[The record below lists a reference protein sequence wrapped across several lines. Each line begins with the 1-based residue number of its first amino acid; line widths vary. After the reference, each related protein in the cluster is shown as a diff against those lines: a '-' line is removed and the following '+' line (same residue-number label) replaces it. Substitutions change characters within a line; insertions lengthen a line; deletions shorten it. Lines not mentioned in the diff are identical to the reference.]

1 MYQKVCFIEVIKL
14 NVCTLHGL
22 YDVHISLFL
31 KKKVKLREDT
41 ILETLKIDEI
51 PAISIIYVHSD
62 CLLFVSN
69 RTKFFCGIS
78 HDPRGGLWMIKIS
91 KFDFH

>member
-31 KKKVKLREDT
+31 KKKVKLRENT

-51 PAISIIYVHSD
+51 PAISII
-62 CLLFVSN
+62 
-69 RTKFFCGIS
+69 
-78 HDPRGGLWMIKIS
+78 
-91 KFDFH
+91 